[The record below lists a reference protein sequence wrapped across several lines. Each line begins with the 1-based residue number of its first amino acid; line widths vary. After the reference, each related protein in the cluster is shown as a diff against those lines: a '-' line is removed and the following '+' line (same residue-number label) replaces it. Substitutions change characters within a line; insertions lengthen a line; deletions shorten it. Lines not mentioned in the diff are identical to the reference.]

1 MKKITVIGGGLVGS
15 LLTIFLSKKG
25 YSIDVYERR
34 PDMRKEAISAGR
46 SINLALS
53 DRGWLA
59 LEKAGVADAIRKIA
73 LPMFGRILHD
83 QKGET
88 SYYPYGKEGQA
99 IYSVSRGEL
108 NKTLINEA
116 EKFPEVRYHF
126 NHRCTNANL
135 ESGEVEFTNTANQT
149 TIQIKTGRTIGTDG
163 AYSEIR
169 RRMQSTDRFDYSQ
182 NYLKDGYK
190 ELHIKPHADGTHQL
204 DPKALHIWPRGRFM
218 IIALPNL
225 DGSFTCTLFFPY
237 EEGEFNFSSLN
248 TDSKILQ
255 FFKDY
260 FPDLLEFIPD
270 LLEQYKTN
278 PTSSLVVIRCFPW
291 SSSDKFLL
299 LGDAAHAIVPFYG
312 QGMNCGFEDC
322 RIFDDLMD
330 TFNGDWET
338 LFKQIETE
346 RKPNADAIAELA
358 QQNYIEMRDLVAR
371 PDFVLRKKIEA
382 RLSELAPEK
391 WLPLYSMVS
400 FSHLPYRFALEEGQR
415 QDRIMKQVLALPEIQ
430 TNWSD
435 DDYLT
440 KEVIH
445 AFL

>member
-291 SSSDKFLL
+291 STSDKFLL

-440 KEVIH
+440 KEVIQ